1 LKRGKALA
9 NDKIRNFC
17 IIAHIDH
24 GKSTLADRILE
35 KTETVAIRD
44 MEDQLLDNMDIE
56 RERGIT
62 IKARAVRL
70 KYTAQDGEDY
80 IFNLIDTPGHVDFNY
95 EVSRSLAACEGAIL
109 VVDASQG
116 IEAQTLANTYL
127 AIEHD
132 LEVVPVVNKIDLPS
146 ADPERVCNEVEN
158 VIGIPAMDAPRI
170 SAKMGTNI
178 EAVLEKIVTD
188 IPAPKGDPEKPLKA
202 LIFDSYYDSYK
213 GVIIYVRIKEGRVKV
228 GDNIRLMA
236 TGAVFNVV
244 EAGFMDATNLVNNG
258 SLEAGE
264 VGYIA
269 ASIKSI
275 GDTQVGDTV
284 TNDEFPC
291 DEPLPGYRKVNPM
304 VFSGIYPADGAKYG
318 DLRDAL
324 EKLQLNDASLSFEP
338 ETSVALGF
346 GFRCGFLGLLHMEII
361 QERLEREYNLD
372 LITTAPSVIY
382 KVTMTNGEV
391 QYIDNPTNYPDPAL
405 IQVAEEPMVKASI
418 LAPSDYVGNIM
429 ELCQDRRG
437 VFKDM
442 KYLDDTRV
450 ELHYELPLNEIVYD
464 FFDVLKSRTKGY
476 ASFDYEMMGYVPSKL
491 VKLDILLNG
500 DVVDALSFI
509 IHADKAYGRAR
520 KIAEKL
526 KENIP
531 RQLFEVPIQAAIGGK
546 IIARETVKA
555 VRKDV
560 LEKCYG
566 GDITRKKKLLEKQ
579 KEGKKRMRQLGTV
592 EVPQEAFMSVLKL
605 DS

>member
-1 LKRGKALA
+1 MA
-9 NDKIRNFC
+9 NQNIRNFC

-35 KTETVAIRD
+35 KTYTVAARD
-44 MEDQLLDNMDIE
+44 MEEQLLDNMDIE

-70 KYTAQDGEDY
+70 NYRAKDGQEY
-80 IFNLIDTPGHVDFNY
+80 CFNLIDTPGHVDFNY

-127 AIEHD
+127 ALEHD
-132 LEVVPVVNKIDLPS
+132 LELVPVINKIDLPS
-146 ADPERVCNEVEN
+146 ADPERVSAEVEK

-170 SAKMGTNI
+170 SAKMGINI
-178 EAVLEKIVTD
+178 EEVLERIVTD
-188 IPAPKGDPEKPLKA
+188 IPAPKGDPAAPLQA
-202 LIFDSYYDSYK
+202 LIFDSYYDAYK
-213 GVIIYVRIKEGRVKV
+213 GVIIYIRVKEGTVRI
-228 GDNIRLMA
+228 GDKIRLMA
-236 TGAVFNVV
+236 TGAEFTVV
-244 EAGFMDATNLVNNG
+244 ETGYMDATNHINTGV
-258 SLEAGE
+258 LEAGE

-284 TNDEFPC
+284 TNAENPC
-291 DEPLPGYRKVNPM
+291 EEPLPGYRKVNPM

-338 ETSVALGF
+338 ETSTALGF

-372 LITTAPSVIY
+372 LITTAPSVVY
-382 KVTMTNGEV
+382 KVNLTDGQTVMV
-391 QYIDNPTNYPDPAL
+391 DNPCNFPDPAL
-405 IQVAEEPMVKASI
+405 IASAEEPMVKADI

-429 ELCQDRRG
+429 ELCQERRG
-437 VFKDM
+437 TFKNM
-442 KYLDDTRV
+442 EYLDDSRV
-450 ELHYELPLNEIVYD
+450 DLHYELPLNEIVYD
-464 FFDVLKSRTKGY
+464 FFDALKSRTKGY
-476 ASFDYEMMGYVPSKL
+476 ASFDYELLGYAQSRL

-500 DVVDALSFI
+500 EVVDALPFI
-509 IHADKAYGRAR
+509 VFADAAYNRGR
-520 KIAEKL
+520 KIVEKL

-555 VRKDV
+555 LRKDV
-560 LEKCYG
+560 LAKCYG

-579 KEGKKRMRQLGTV
+579 KEGKKRMRQLGSV
-592 EVPQEAFMSVLKL
+592 SVPQKAFMSVLKL
-605 DS
+605 DE